1 LSRVFAAV
9 DLGASG
15 GRVMAGAIEGDRL
28 SLAAVHRFPN
38 GIVKLDGHL
47 RWDLTH
53 IYQEVCAGLHLVPD
67 AESLGIDTWGVD
79 YGLLDADGRLLA
91 EPISYRDDHTSD
103 VIEKVHALVRPDDLY
118 RITGVQLLPFNTVY
132 QLAAEQRGAL
142 WPRVHRVVLIPDLL
156 AYWLTGELRSELTI
170 ASTTGLMDVRTRDWS
185 TALLDRLAIP
195 LELLPPIEPPGELR
209 GRTAAG
215 TAVITVGSHDTAS
228 AVVAVPATTD
238 RFAYISSGT
247 WSVVGLELD
256 RPVVSD
262 DARRAN
268 FSNEAG
274 VDGRTRFLRNVGGLW
289 LLQECLRAWPR
300 HNLDELL
307 QAAADLPA
315 RGGRI
320 DVNDTAFIPPG
331 RMPERIAAACGRPM
345 SEAET
350 VRCTLDSLASAY
362 AETIQQAMKLS
373 GHQVDVLHVIGGG
386 SQNSLLCQLTA
397 NATALPVVAGPTE
410 ATTLGNVLVQAR
422 TASGARTSLESLR
435 TLVAASSHLRRYQ
448 PC

>member
-15 GRVMAGAIEGDRL
+15 GRVMAGAIEGERL
-28 SLAAVHRFPN
+28 NVTAVHRFPN
-38 GIVKLDGHL
+38 SVVELDGHL

-53 IYQEVCAGLHLVPD
+53 IYQEICAGLALVPD
-67 AESLGIDTWGVD
+67 VESVGIDTWGVD
-79 YGLLDADGRLLA
+79 YGLLDAGGRLLA
-91 EPISYRDDHTSD
+91 EPISYRDGRTSD
-103 VIEKVHALVRPDDLY
+103 VIDEVHALVPPYDLY
-118 RITGVQLLPFNTVY
+118 GITGVQFLPFNTVY

-142 WPRVHRVVLIPDLL
+142 WPRVHRIVLIPDLL
-156 AYWLTGELRSELTI
+156 AYWLTGELRSERTI
-170 ASTTGLMDVRTRDWS
+170 ASTTGLMDVRTGDWS
-185 TALLDRLAIP
+185 TALLQRLAIP
-195 LELLPPIEPPGELR
+195 LELLPPIEPPGGLR
-209 GRTAAG
+209 GRTAHG
-215 TAVITVGSHDTAS
+215 IAVIAVGSHDTAS

-247 WSVVGLELD
+247 WSVVGLELE

-274 VDGRTRFLRNVGGLW
+274 VDGRIRFLRNVGGLW
-289 LLQECLRAWPR
+289 LLQECLRAWRR
-300 HNLDELL
+300 HDLDGLL
-307 QAAADLPA
+307 EAAAGLPA
-315 RGGRI
+315 GGARI

-345 SEAET
+345 TEAET
-350 VRCTLDSLASAY
+350 VRCILDSLASAY
-362 AETIQQAMKLS
+362 ADTLQQAMKLS
-373 GHQVDVLHVIGGG
+373 GHQADVLHVIGGG

-397 NATALPVVAGPTE
+397 DATGLPVVAGPTE

-422 TASGARTSLESLR
+422 TAGAAPPSLESLR
-435 TLVAASSHLRRYQ
+435 TLVAVSSHLHGYQ